1 MNFNL
6 KVKRI
11 STLIERLENH
21 ETVTNRSLARVL
33 TAEQIKAL
41 EDEWIEERA
50 SRKVVKPKAILRYE
64 SLVKTAVFLNG
75 RMEKMCHLKSP
86 HYKIKAMAH
95 KADSAF
101 EQAIEFITE
110 AIQNDNQLRA
120 WIDRDLS
127 EATCSPIGIPRVI
140 GSTSFECQNKSK
152 YPFLALTKRH
162 LKLGALNSALDE
174 LQASPLVS
182 EEKVDVFIK
191 RPQKIHN
198 FEEFRF

>member
-21 ETVTNRSLARVL
+21 ETVSYRSLERVL
-33 TAEQIKAL
+33 TAKQIKVL
-41 EDEWIEERA
+41 EDEWVEERA
-50 SRKVVKPKAILRYE
+50 SRKVVKPKAILKYQA
-64 SLVKTAVFLNG
+64 LVKTAIFLNG
-75 RMEKMCHLKSP
+75 RMETMCHLKSP
-86 HYKIKAMAH
+86 HHKIKAMAH

-110 AIQNDNQLRA
+110 AIQNDGQLRA
-120 WIDRDLS
+120 WIDRDVS
-127 EATCSPIGIPRVI
+127 EATCGPIGIPRVI
-140 GSTSFECQNKSK
+140 GSSSFECQSKSK
-152 YPFLALTKRH
+152 YPFLVLTKRH
-162 LKLGALNSALDE
+162 LKLGALNAALEE

-182 EEKVDVFIK
+182 DEKVDIFIK
-191 RPQKIHN
+191 KPQKFHN

>member
-6 KVKRI
+6 KINRI
-11 STLIERLENH
+11 KTLIERLENH

-33 TAEQIKAL
+33 TTEQIKAL
-41 EDEWIEERA
+41 ENEWIQERA
-50 SRKVVKPKAILRYE
+50 ARKVVKPKAIVKYD

-75 RMEKMCHLKSP
+75 RMERMCHLKSP
-86 HYKIKAMAH
+86 HHKIKAMAH

-110 AIQNDNQLRA
+110 AIQNDGQLRA

-127 EATCSPIGIPRVI
+127 EATCDPIGIPRVI
-140 GSTSFECQNKSK
+140 GSTSFECRNKSK

-174 LQASPLVS
+174 LQASPLER
-182 EEKVDVFIK
+182 EEKVDVFTK
-191 RPQKIHN
+191 KPQKIHN

>member
-6 KVKRI
+6 KVSRI
-11 STLIERLENH
+11 KTLIERLENH

-41 EDEWIEERA
+41 EDEWLEERA
-50 SRKVVKPKAILRYE
+50 SRKVVKPKAIVKYE
-64 SLVKTAVFLNG
+64 GLVKTAILLNG
-75 RMEKMCHLKSP
+75 RMERMCYLKSP
-86 HYKIKAMAH
+86 HYKIKEMAH

-101 EQAIEFITE
+101 EKAIEFITE
-110 AIQNDNQLRA
+110 AIQNDGQLRA
-120 WIDRDLS
+120 WIDRDVS
-127 EATCSPIGIPRVI
+127 EATCDPIGIPRVI
-140 GSTSFECQNKSK
+140 GSSSFECQNKSK

-174 LQASPLVS
+174 LQASPFES

-191 RPQKIHN
+191 RPQKTHN
-198 FEEFRF
+198 FKEFRF